1 MAKASISRKTLREQ
15 VAEVL
20 RKKILN
26 EEIKPG
32 ERMIEAQISEEF
44 QTSRGPVREALRQLE
59 EEGLLEYESHKG
71 CIVRTMTYAEMQ
83 EAYRR

>member
-1 MAKASISRKTLREQ
+1 MKKETTMAKASISRKTLREQ

-59 EEGLLEYESHKG
+59 DSLKRKG
-71 CIVRTMTYAEMQ
+71 CLNTNLIRDVL
-83 EAYRR
+83 

>member
-1 MAKASISRKTLREQ
+1 
-15 VAEVL
+15 
-20 RKKILN
+20 
-26 EEIKPG
+26 
-32 ERMIEAQISEEF
+32 MIEAQISEEF

-83 EAYRR
+83 EAYLIRSTLEELAVKMCSGKLTE